1 MKNILLLFCLLAGA
15 VLPAWACTSAVVSGK
30 VTSDGRP
37 LLWKHRDTDFLKNHV
52 EYVRGEKYDFI
63 AVVNSADFH
72 LKHEAWIGR
81 GQRPRH
87 LSGT

>member
-30 VTSDGRP
+30 ATPDGRP

-52 EYVRGEKYDFI
+52 EARSTTSLPWSI
-63 AVVNSADFH
+63 AQTS
-72 LKHEAWIGR
+72 
-81 GQRPRH
+81 
-87 LSGT
+87 T

>member
-30 VTSDGRP
+30 ATPDGRP

-52 EYVRGEKYDFI
+52 EYVCGEKHGI
-63 AVVNSADFH
+63 RRVITS
-72 LKHEAWIGR
+72 W
-81 GQRPRH
+81 
-87 LSGT
+87 T